1 MKSSG
6 KLYPFILLGLWAL
19 LGTGCSNLKYLPEG
33 ESLYIESRVE
43 LRPDTSFPER
53 YIDPLE
59 TSLEGL
65 LSPQPNSSIL
75 GLRPKLWLY
84 NIAGETEKEKGLKY
98 WMREKA
104 GEAPV
109 LLSDVNREYNAM
121 LIVNRLENFGF
132 FNAEASSD
140 TLIKNRKAKIQYVA
154 IPHQNYKISKVRFL
168 MDSTAIGQAIM
179 RTRPQSLLREGSPY
193 NLDVIVRERERIDNV
208 LKNQGYYYFNPDYL
222 LVQADTTVGNHQV
235 ELQLKIKDDAPQ
247 QAMHPYTINNIYL
260 FPDYS
265 LRQGGYQLSSPDSSS
280 FYKGYYIIDPD
291 HTFRNFALA
300 KTMFFKT
307 GDLYNRDA
315 HSASISQLVG
325 LGTFKFVKNNFVPT
339 RNPNEHKLD
348 VYYYLTPQ
356 QKKGMRLELIGK
368 TASVY
373 NGMEANVSWRNRNA
387 FKSGE
392 LLRISVFG
400 GYEVQTGGN
409 VNLKSSFIRYGA
421 EANLTFPRL
430 IVPFQWEPTRQFV
443 PHTNIMLG
451 YEFMNRTH
459 AYHLNSM
466 KAAFG
471 YVWKENIRKE
481 HTLDVLSVGYVKPSK
496 ITDSYQEELEK
507 NPNLMHA
514 IERQFTFGPS
524 YSFTY
529 TNTMDTRPNTQYF
542 KGSLELSGNIAGLIN
557 GSDYRKG
564 EVYEMFN
571 AVFSQYIKTELDFRN
586 YMRLGRKDQIAMRA
600 LFGYGYS
607 YGNTNVLP
615 YVKQFF
621 AGGPNSLRAFRARTL
636 GPGSYYP
643 ERIGENNFIPDMTGD
658 IRIELNAEYRKN
670 LFSIVEG
677 ALFVDAGNIWL
688 QHEDPN
694 KPGAKFSKEFIQ
706 EMAVGA
712 GIGLRF
718 DLSFLVL
725 RTDMALPLRIP
736 YNPKGQRWVMNQ
748 IDFGDKQW
756 RKDNLVF
763 NLAIGYPF

>member
-1 MKSSG
+1 MYQVV
-6 KLYPFILLGLWAL
+6 LAVLLGGLA
-19 LGTGCSNLKYLPEG
+19 TACSNVKYLPEG
-33 ESLYIESRVE
+33 ENLYVEGQVE
-43 LRPDTSFPER
+43 LKADTSFPKR

-59 TSLEGL
+59 TRLEEL
-65 LSPQPNSSIL
+65 LTPQPNSSIL
-75 GLRPKLWLY
+75 GIRPKLWLY
-84 NIAGETEKEKGLKY
+84 NIAGETDKQRGLKH

-109 LLSDVNREYNAM
+109 LLNDVDRAHNEA

-140 TLIKNRKAKIQYVA
+140 TVIKNRKASIHYQA
-154 IPHQNYKISKVRFL
+154 IPHQNYKISRVEFL
-168 MDSTAIGQAIM
+168 MDSSSNIGKAIM
-179 RTRPQSLLREGSPY
+179 NTRAQSLLNVGSPY
-193 NLDVIVRERERIDNV
+193 NLDVIIKERERIDNE
-208 LKNQGYYYFNPDYL
+208 LKNRGYYYFNPDYL
-222 LVQADTTVGNHQV
+222 LVQADSTVGNHQV
-235 ELQLKIKDDAPQ
+235 ALQLKIKPDAPQ
-247 QAMHPYTINNIYL
+247 QAMYPYTIENIYI

-265 LRQGGYQLSSPDSSS
+265 LRQGGYQLASPDSAS

-291 HTFRNFALA
+291 HSFRNFALA
-300 KTMFFKT
+300 NTMFFHS
-307 GDLYNRDA
+307 GDLYNRYA
-315 HSASISQLVG
+315 HSTTISQLVG
-325 LGTFKFVKNNFVPT
+325 MGTFKFVKNNFVPT
-339 RNPNEHKLD
+339 RDPKDHKLD

-373 NGMEANVSWRNRNA
+373 NGAEANLSWRNRNA

-421 EANLTFPRL
+421 EANLSFPRL
-430 IVPFQWEPTRQFV
+430 IVPFKWTPTRQFV
-443 PHTNIMLG
+443 PHTNIMAG

-471 YVWKENIRKE
+471 YSWKENIRKE
-481 HTLDVLSVGYVKPSK
+481 HTLDVISVGYVKPSK
-496 ITDSYQEELEK
+496 VTDSYQEELEK
-507 NPNLMHA
+507 NPNLRHA
-514 IERQFTFGPS
+514 IERQFTIGPS

-529 TNTMDTRPNTQYF
+529 TNTMDNRKNTQYF
-542 KGSLELSGNIAGLIN
+542 KGSLELSGNIPGLIN
-557 GSDYRKG
+557 GSDYREGK
-564 EVYEMFN
+564 VYEMFN

-586 YMRLGRKDQIAMRA
+586 YLQLSPKNTLATRA
-600 LFGYGYS
+600 FLGYGYS

-643 ERIGENNFIPDMTGD
+643 ERIGENNFVPDMTGD
-658 IRIELNAEYRKN
+658 IRIELNAEYRSK

-694 KPGAKFSKEFIQ
+694 KPGAAFSKDFLS

-712 GIGLRF
+712 GLGLRF

-725 RTDMALPLRIP
+725 RTDMALPLRLP
-736 YNPKGQRWVMNQ
+736 YNPKGQRWVMDK

-756 RKDNLVF
+756 RKNNLVF